1 MVSYGQFKNIG
12 VQQELQLSCEGFRCK
27 QAPVVP
33 ISLFEFTRICLLC
46 ICLRIGIFWKFEFIT
61 KMVIVNTCTDKV
73 TKARNTSKAM
83 QFKIMLIIT
92 NSDNYL
98 LWQLPGIACLNEDNG
113 SLGWSGFGNGCNG
126 FGRGC
131 SGSTNGEAKNGP
143 PRCEAKAKAWNC
155 CCCPRRDNTAINREP
170 VHWTLSIVLM
180 TCCVIFFP
188 SVAN

>member
-1 MVSYGQFKNIG
+1 MSAFLWG
-12 VQQELQLSCEGFRCK
+12 VWAAHRLLKILPIILCGSPIYTYLSTMY
-27 QAPVVP
+27 
-33 ISLFEFTRICLLC
+33 LFTHWNFLEIRIYS
-46 ICLRIGIFWKFEFIT
+46 IT
-61 KMVIVNTCTDKV
+61 KMIMDTCTDKV
-73 TKARNTSKAM
+73 TKARNTNKAM
-83 QFKIMLIIT
+83 QFKIMLIII

-131 SGSTNGEAKNGP
+131 SGSTKGEAKNGP

-155 CCCPRRDNTAINREP
+155 CCCPKRDNTAINREP
-170 VHWTLSIVLM
+170 VHWTLSTVLM
-180 TCCVIFFP
+180 ICCVIFFP